1 MSDEKFVLACLAAV
15 SLLLLVVGI
24 VSGTL
29 IRHMVQIVPVLA
41 AAGIVLRR
49 PSIGASISIPVLVFW
64 ISMMVLIWLFL
75 LGWSD
80 IAYGT
85 YSRAE
90 VILTFAIASC
100 ATLGLS
106 PSFRLGQPVA
116 AWRRTYL
123 SVLAAAVQS
132 GFMILSFQAPFASR

>member
-85 YSRAE
+85 YSPAE

-123 SVLAAAVQS
+123 AVLAAAVQS